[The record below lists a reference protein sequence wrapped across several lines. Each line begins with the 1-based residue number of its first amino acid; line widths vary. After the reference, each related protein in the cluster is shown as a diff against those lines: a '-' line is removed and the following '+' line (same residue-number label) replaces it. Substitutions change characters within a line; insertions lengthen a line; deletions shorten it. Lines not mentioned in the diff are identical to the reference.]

1 MQTYGDPPTD
11 IVDEMTGPMPPGI
24 LGGGAGGGASGI
36 PGLNGDPDDL
46 GNFDI
51 PAEFADLPQE
61 LKDKCS
67 IQ

>member
-11 IVDEMTGPMPPGI
+11 IVEEMTGVMPPGI
-24 LGGGAGGGASGI
+24 LGGDGGAAAGM
-36 PGLNGDPDDL
+36 PGLGGDPDDI

-61 LKDKCS
+61 LKDKCL